1 MRPELLAE
9 PANQYIAA
17 DPLLHCETSSN
28 SNEINQNNE
37 VNNGST
43 EQLIQSNIITDR
55 ESVDTEQIRMP
66 NQTADRPVNETT
78 ATTNS
83 TSILSVEK
91 VEPVPLYEA
100 CSTNAVELND
110 LLDDDKVIDKY
121 DEEITF
127 IFKRNTGYGKAMKT
141 DDNGLVKRENDIV
154 TGNMSYNVTVSSLN
168 SLYMIQSILVIH
180 EQYQIFAIY
189 KYTTLDARLDITF
202 FYFVNKIQ
210 EIGRIYML
218 GASKIEIPKRVIDTL
233 TEWNQQ
239 KDKSGPDYDKRVI
252 SALLLVCVTEDD
264 LAKHNVSK
272 DIRNLIIGK
281 FNELTSRLINFLF

>member
-141 DDNGLVKRENDIV
+141 DDI
-154 TGNMSYNVTVSSLN
+154 M
-168 SLYMIQSILVIH
+168 
-180 EQYQIFAIY
+180 
-189 KYTTLDARLDITF
+189 
-202 FYFVNKIQ
+202 
-210 EIGRIYML
+210 
-218 GASKIEIPKRVIDTL
+218 
-233 TEWNQQ
+233 
-239 KDKSGPDYDKRVI
+239 
-252 SALLLVCVTEDD
+252 AL
-264 LAKHNVSK
+264 
-272 DIRNLIIGK
+272 
-281 FNELTSRLINFLF
+281 